1 MQARISADSTRFDS
15 LHEGDR
21 PLHFRTYTSRYIPT
35 YETRVR
41 PPPAIITNL
50 ARSLDRPSHTAETQQ
65 GTVALPLMVS
75 CYGGIHGQLEYCTGC
90 FGFRVHETDQW
101 IAQFDNGTL
110 FLSDSRS
117 QAVFFYRWR
126 AGTFDW
132 PGDTR
137 EAVLA
142 LPQSVPRALPS
153 RLKYGRTSLDCSLC
167 KWEQL

>member
-41 PPPAIITNL
+41 SPPAIITNL

-75 CYGGIHGQLEYCTGC
+75 CYGGIHGQL
-90 FGFRVHETDQW
+90 RVLHW
-101 IAQFDNGTL
+101 L
-110 FLSDSRS
+110 LW
-117 QAVFFYRWR
+117 V
-126 AGTFDW
+126 
-132 PGDTR
+132 PG
-137 EAVLA
+137 A
-142 LPQSVPRALPS
+142 
-153 RLKYGRTSLDCSLC
+153 
-167 KWEQL
+167 